1 MTYKQIATVLNNSIM
16 RNYLGEETTIAED
29 LSNIV
34 EVGNLIS
41 TMTSDDLKTFQK
53 QLVVGVRNEVLSR
66 LYEVSDYGIIKDT
79 IQYGGALQRITAVGN
94 YSTQDSH
101 ILNLVNGESYLD
113 GKYYGTGID
122 SRIYTS
128 VKAFKVVHSI
138 SEDNFSQMFM
148 DAYSVAQFMGLIAET
163 EINTINANMQA
174 LQDRLIMMGITTS
187 YDSGRKIQLL
197 TEFNKKT
204 GSTHTLADIYAN
216 RELTAYFSDFCKEVI
231 FRLLDYVKRQNKK
244 YNDGTVLTFCPTDK
258 AKVILNTEFAG
269 DIKFIGD
276 AIDYNVPEIASYMT
290 SPSWQNSTDKILP
303 SIADTAKIVTTEGGS
318 KEYANIVGY
327 IYDRDSM
334 GITNKLDK
342 VTSEYVGTE
351 GFTNLHH
358 HCVAN
363 YYIDNRFTGVVITLD

>member
-1 MTYKQIATVLNNSIM
+1 MK
-16 RNYLGEETTIAED
+16 NYLGEETTIAED
-29 LSNIV
+29 LGNIA
-34 EVGNLIS
+34 EVGKLIS
-41 TMTSDDLKTFQK
+41 AMTSDDLKTFQK
-53 QLVVGVRNEVLSR
+53 ELVVGVRNEVLTR
-66 LYEVSDYGIIKDT
+66 LYKVSDYGIIKDT

-122 SRIYTS
+122 SRIYS
-128 VKAFKVVHSI
+128 AVKAFKVVHSI

-148 DAYSVAQFMGLIAET
+148 DAYSVSQFMGLIAET

-204 GSTHTLADIYAN
+204 GVSRTLSEIYAD
-216 RELTAYFSDFCKEVI
+216 RGLTAYFSDFCKEVI

-258 AKVILNTEFAG
+258 AKIILNTEFAG

-276 AIDYNVPEIASYMT
+276 AVDYNVPEIASYMT
-290 SPSWQNSTDKILP
+290 SPAWQNSTNKILP
-303 SIADTAKIVTTEGGS
+303 SIADTSKIVTTEGGN
-318 KEYANIVGY
+318 KEYANIVGFV
-327 IYDRDSM
+327 YDSDSM

-363 YYIDNRFTGVVITLD
+363 YYIDNRFTGVVLTLD

>member
-1 MTYKQIATVLNNSIM
+1 MTYKQIATLLNNSIM
-16 RNYLGEETTIAED
+16 KNYLGEETTIAED
-29 LSNIV
+29 LGNIA
-34 EVGNLIS
+34 EVGKLIS
-41 TMTSDDLKTFQK
+41 TMTSDDIKTFQK
-53 QLVVGVRNEVLSR
+53 ELVVGVRNDVISR
-66 LYEVSDYGIIKDT
+66 LYKVSDYGIIKDT

-148 DAYSVAQFMGLIAET
+148 DAYSVAQFMGLISET
-163 EINTINANMQA
+163 EVNTINANMQA

-187 YDSGRKIQLL
+187 YDAGRKIQLL

-204 GSTHTLADIYAN
+204 GASHTLSAIYAD
-216 RELTAYFSDFCKEVI
+216 RGLTAYFSDFCKEVI

-290 SPSWQNSTDKILP
+290 SPAWQNSTDKILP
-303 SIADTAKIVTTEGGS
+303 SIADTSKIVTTEGGS
-318 KEYANIVGY
+318 KEYPNIVGF
-327 IYDRDSM
+327 IYDSDSM

-358 HCVAN
+358 HCIAN
-363 YYIDNRFTGVVITLD
+363 YYIDNRFTGVVLTLD